1 MTVLS
6 QQIPAGTWRADKVHS
21 TVGFAV
27 KHSGVATFRGS
38 FSDYDGT
45 LTVAGDGDPQLTGIV
60 RAASID
66 VRDDNLAGHLQSP
79 DFFDVERTPEI
90 RFTSTAFRPADD
102 GSLIVDGE
110 LTIKGQT
117 RQVEARG
124 TITPAHE
131 GLAGNLVAGIQ
142 LETVIDRTA
151 FGLNWNAPLPS
162 GGVALA
168 NDVKL
173 IVDLELGRHED

>member
-1 MTVLS
+1 MTVIE
-6 QQIPAGTWRADKVHS
+6 QQIPAGTWQADKIHS
-21 TVGFAV
+21 SIGFAV
-27 KHSGVATFRGS
+27 KHSGVATFRGT

-45 LTVAGDGDPQLTGIV
+45 LTVARDGEPQLTGVV
-60 RAASID
+60 RAASVD
-66 VRDDNLAGHLQSP
+66 VRDQNLAGHLQSP

-90 RFTSTAFRPADD
+90 RFTSTAFRPAGD
-102 GSLIVDGE
+102 GSVIVDGE

-117 RQVEARG
+117 RAVEARG
-124 TITPAHE
+124 SITPAHE

-173 IVDLELGRHED
+173 IVDLELAKRED